1 MTGQNKTQKQ
11 AQIKRIIRMRDALV
25 NNDVEEQKQIV
36 REHLSNM
43 WVDQLSND
51 INRIY
56 GEY

>member
-1 MTGQNKTQKQ
+1 MTGQTKTQKQ
-11 AQIKRIIRMRDALV
+11 AQIKRIIRMRDVLI
-25 NNDVEEQKQIV
+25 NNDKEEQKQIV

-56 GEY
+56 GED